1 MSASSFVYIL
11 TNKNHTVLYTGVTR
25 NIARRVAEHKG
36 RVNNGF
42 SERYVVNKRGYYEV
56 YPTLMEGVS
65 REKQLK
71 KWRREWKEKLI
82 TERNPQWKDISSD
95 VGVDEEWVQAV
106 KKSYNE

>member
-1 MSASSFVYIL
+1 
-11 TNKNHTVLYTGVTR
+11 
-25 NIARRVAEHKG
+25 VAEHKG

-42 SERYVVNKRGYYEV
+42 SKRYGVDKLVYYED

-82 TERNPQWKDISSD
+82 TEHNPQWKDISSD
-95 VGVDEEWVQAV
+95 VGVDDAWVQAV
-106 KKSYNE
+106 KKRYNK